1 LKNKKLNQLI
11 FLIKK
16 DLGLYLSISFGIFLF
31 VLFFQPFPIDKL
43 NFNNRLLF
51 IFGLAAIIYLFM
63 VLVRIVFRWVNSDN
77 DQIYHEPFIHS
88 DVDDFIILVLNSVV
102 LAFYLRYVGSVD
114 ISFYIMFKVV
124 LICLIPT
131 SVIRL
136 YDKFKE
142 LRQRNESLI
151 KEKELILKKIE
162 KYEEDYQNKSFE
174 FISENINE
182 KFTILIADLI
192 VIKSADNYV
201 KILYKEDDNL
211 KTRLIRNTLKSI
223 EQQLNIFSNFIRCH
237 RTAIINIYY
246 IEKLNSRFN
255 NYWLSIKGYNEKIP
269 VSRQYLLKVKEI
281 L

>member
-1 LKNKKLNQLI
+1 MNKKLNQLI

-31 VLFFQPFPIDKL
+31 VLFFQPFPLDKL
-43 NFNNRLLF
+43 NFNDRLLF
-51 IFGLAAIIYLFM
+51 VFGLAVIIYLFM
-63 VLVRIVFRWVNSDN
+63 VLVRIVFRWVTRNN
-77 DQIYHEPFIHS
+77 DQIYYEPIIHS
-88 DVDDFIILVLNSVV
+88 DVDDFIILVLNSVA
-102 LAFYLRYVGSVD
+102 LAFYLRYIGSVD
-114 ISFYIMFKVV
+114 ISLYIMFKVV
-124 LICLIPT
+124 LICLVPT

-182 KFTILIADLI
+182 NFTILIADLI

-201 KILYKEDDNL
+201 EILYKEDENL

-223 EQQLNIFSNFIRCH
+223 EQQMKIFSNFIRCH
-237 RTAIINIYY
+237 RTAIINTYY

-255 NYWLSIKGYNEKIP
+255 NYWLTIKGYNEKIP
-269 VSRQYLLKVKEI
+269 VSRQYLLKIKEI